1 MLCKQAKGGL
11 CLMGLMSP
19 VLFTSSQQVRNIQPK
34 STGAKLKFL
43 QSNGFKHSPNKQS
56 FAI

>member
-1 MLCKQAKGGL
+1 MLCKQAKDGPSL
-11 CLMGLMSP
+11 TVSMSP
-19 VLFTSSQQVRNIQPK
+19 VLFTFSQQDRNINPK